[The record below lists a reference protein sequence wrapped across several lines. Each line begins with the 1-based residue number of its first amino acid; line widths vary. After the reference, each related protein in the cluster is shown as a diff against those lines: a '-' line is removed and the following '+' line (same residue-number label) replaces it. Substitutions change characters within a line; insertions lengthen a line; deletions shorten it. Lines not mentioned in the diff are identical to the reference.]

1 MDIDYKAVGK
11 RIKLAR
17 IKVDMQQ
24 DALAEKAGVSPS
36 HMSNVETGKT
46 KVSLPS
52 LVSIANALS
61 VSVDDLLCDNIER
74 SKIVFEKEAK
84 GIFDASTDYETKVM
98 VKVMKA
104 AKEAIRENE
113 KFLKQD

>member
-1 MDIDYKAVGK
+1 MDIDYKAIGK

-17 IKVDMQQ
+17 VRIDMQQ
-24 DALAEKAGVSPS
+24 DVLAEKANLSPS
-36 HMSNVETGKT
+36 HMSNIETGKT

-52 LVSIANALS
+52 LISIANALS
-61 VSVDDLLCDNIER
+61 VSANELLCDNVEH

-84 GIFDASTDYETKVM
+84 GIFDDSTDYETKVM

-104 AKEAIRENE
+104 AKEAIRENQKYLGE
-113 KFLKQD
+113 N